1 MAQPGWNNRERMTL
15 LRAMGV
21 AGACG
26 LDLASAV
33 LVGVLAGLFADSR
46 LHSAPWGLL
55 IGLFIGLVAGFY
67 TAYLII
73 APIVRSL

>member
-1 MAQPGWNNRERMTL
+1 MDQRQRNERERVTL

-21 AGACG
+21 VSVCG
-26 LDLASAV
+26 LDIAV
-33 LVGVLAGLFADSR
+33 LILIGVLAGLFADSH

-55 IGLFIGLVAGFY
+55 VGLFSGLIAGLY

-73 APIVRSL
+73 APIVRSM

>member
-1 MAQPGWNNRERMTL
+1 MTL

-21 AGACG
+21 ASACG
-26 LDLASAV
+26 LDLAGTI
-33 LVGVLAGLFADSR
+33 LIGVLIGLFADSR

-55 IGLFIGLVAGFY
+55 SGLFIGLVAGFY

-73 APIVRSL
+73 APLVRSL

>member
-1 MAQPGWNNRERMTL
+1 MRQPDRNTRERMTL

-21 AGACG
+21 ASACG
-26 LDLASAV
+26 LDIAGSL
-33 LVGVLAGLFADSR
+33 LLGVMAGLVVDGHLR
-46 LHSAPWGLL
+46 SAPWGLL
-55 IGLFIGLVAGFY
+55 VGLSVGLVAGLY

>member
-1 MAQPGWNNRERMTL
+1 MGQPGGNNREHTTL

-21 AGACG
+21 VSACG
-26 LDLASAV
+26 LDIAGSILI
-33 LVGVLAGLFADSR
+33 GVLAGLFADSR

-73 APIVRSL
+73 APIVRSR